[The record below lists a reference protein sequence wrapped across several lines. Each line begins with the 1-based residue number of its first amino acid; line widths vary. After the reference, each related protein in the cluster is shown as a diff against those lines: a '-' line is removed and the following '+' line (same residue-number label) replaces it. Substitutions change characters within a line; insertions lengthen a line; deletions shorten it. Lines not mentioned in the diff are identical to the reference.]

1 MISILILT
9 RNEEA
14 NLAACLE
21 SVKWSDDIV
30 VFDSFS
36 TDQTVKI
43 ARAAGARVIQR
54 AFDNERNHR
63 TASLRAP
70 FKHSWVYNP
79 DADEITPSELRDEI
93 LSVTADSD
101 RPEVAYRVRFKTMC
115 GGRWIRHSSLYPTWV
130 VRLFRPEK
138 ISFERSVNLRYIVH
152 GPEGRL
158 RNHFEHH
165 TFNKGI
171 EAWIEKHNRY
181 SSQEAIESLKSLSLR
196 EHAWMHL
203 FSSSPVLRRRALKEI
218 SFHLPFRPT
227 FRFFY
232 MYFFRW
238 GFLDGR
244 PGLDYCLLLSM
255 YERMIV
261 LKMNEIHQL
270 QQSIVSATAK
280 TSLKRTRCRFSWRQA
295 LVFLA
300 GALAVLYLAASVFAK
315 NLLCIES
322 GLRHADVVIVL
333 GGESTERAR
342 QTLELF
348 KEGAAPRIIVSGDGD
363 TAVLAQLLTQAG
375 VPPDDIEMEN
385 HSRNTMENAEFTVQ
399 LLKKSGVHRAI
410 IVTSWFHSR
419 RALNSFCFFAPEIQ
433 FTSVPAGQGQAWTSE
448 TTHVFQEYLKTVWY
462 YFRYGISPWRCSAS

>member
-1 MISILILT
+1 MISVLILT

-14 NLAACLE
+14 NLVTCLE

-36 TDQTVKI
+36 TDQTVEI

-63 TASLRAP
+63 TASLRVS
-70 FKHSWVYNP
+70 FKYPWVYNP
-79 DADEITPSELRDEI
+79 DADEITPPELRDEI
-93 LSVTADSD
+93 LRVTADSD
-101 RPEVAYRVRFKTMC
+101 RPEVAYRIRFKTMY
-115 GGRWIRHSSLYPTWV
+115 GGRWIKHSSLYPTWV
-130 VRLFRPEK
+130 VRLFRADK

-181 SSQEAIESLKSLSLR
+181 SSQEAVESLKSLSSR
-196 EHAWMHL
+196 GHKWRHL
-203 FSSSPVLRRRALKEI
+203 FSRSPVLRRCALKEI
-218 SFHLPFRPT
+218 SFRLPFRTT

-232 MYFFRW
+232 MYFWRL

-261 LKMNEIHQL
+261 LKINEIRRHQRA
-270 QQSIVSATAK
+270 IVSATEKAGLRN
-280 TSLKRTRCRFSWRQA
+280 SFLWRQA
-295 LVFLA
+295 PIFMA
-300 GALAVLYLAASVFAK
+300 AALAVLSLAALAFAK

-322 GLRHADVVIVL
+322 DARHADVIVAL

-348 KEGAAPRIIVSGDGD
+348 WEGAAPKIIVSGDGD
-363 TAVLAQLLTQAG
+363 TSDLARLLLRAG
-375 VPPDDIEMEN
+375 IPPNDIEMEN
-385 HSRNTMENAEFTVQ
+385 HSRNTRENAEFTVR
-399 LLKKSGVHRAI
+399 LLRKRGVHRAI

-433 FTSVPAGQGQAWTSE
+433 FASLPAGPGQAWPLE
-448 TTHVFQEYLKTVWY
+448 TMHVFQEYLKTVWY
-462 YFRYGISPWRCSAS
+462 YFRYGISPWRCSAL